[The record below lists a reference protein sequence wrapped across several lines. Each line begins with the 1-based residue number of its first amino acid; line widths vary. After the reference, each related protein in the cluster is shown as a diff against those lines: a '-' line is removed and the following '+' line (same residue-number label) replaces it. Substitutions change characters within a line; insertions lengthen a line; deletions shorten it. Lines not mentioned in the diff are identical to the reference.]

1 MRYHRPAH
9 LKRHQEVHS
18 ANQYVYCPQALPL
31 CSHHRSTAKAPKPRK
46 PRTSDRSVAGPSR
59 RRKGPASELD
69 NEIDEL
75 AGDGESYVTRG
86 VADLDM
92 NNEIDGIGGA
102 LLARPRRAAAVAAV
116 QANRSRRWDEDI
128 DFGDD
133 IEEEDDDDD
142 EEDEVNPDVDVMM
155 DEDDDEEDEV
165 DTAGYRPRG
174 QATRGRGR
182 PPQRG
187 RMNPIVASS
196 GGPPYDLNGVG
207 TPFSNARNSYGA
219 HGTAM
224 MDARMEGNHASP
236 RVAPAAEGNEDGEEE
251 GAHGYR

>member
-1 MRYHRPAH
+1 MYFS
-9 LKRHQEVHS
+9 LTS
-18 ANQYVYCPQALPL
+18 
-31 CSHHRSTAKAPKPRK
+31 SSTAKTPKPRK
-46 PRTSDRSVAGPSR
+46 PRAGGSSAGPSR

-86 VADLDM
+86 VADLDV
-92 NNEIDGIGGA
+92 NSEEGIGGA

-133 IEEEDDDDD
+133 IEEEEDDDD

-165 DTAGYRPRG
+165 DAGYHPRPG
-174 QATRGRGR
+174 QGTRGRGR

-187 RMNPIVASS
+187 RMRPIVASS
-196 GGPPYDLNGVG
+196 GGPPYDLSGVG
-207 TPFSNARNSYGA
+207 TPFSNTRTSYGN
-219 HGTAM
+219 HPM
-224 MDARMEGNHASP
+224 MDTRMDGTHASP

-251 GAHGYR
+251 GSHAYH